1 MLSPQEALLLQAARD
16 EQARQE
22 SMQSAGLAGA
32 VGGAAMG
39 AIGGQPL
46 HMAGNAIN
54 SARDGLAARQGL
66 SPAPKGM
73 RALKPGPRMAGGL
86 VGMILGGGL
95 GAGISAMMKG
105 GSTAG
110 ELLGKL
116 QAQGGELNQ
125 IDEMRLAQELG
136 KMYQNPSDFM

>member
-22 SMQSAGLAGA
+22 SMQAAGLTGA
-32 VGGAAMG
+32 IGGAAIG

-46 HMAGNAIN
+46 HMFGNAIN
-54 SARDGLAARQGL
+54 ATKDSLAARQGL
-66 SPAPKGM
+66 SAAPNRM
-73 RALKPGPRMAGGL
+73 RGLKAGPRMAGGL

-95 GAGISAMMKG
+95 GAGMSAIMQR

-125 IDEMRLAQELG
+125 IDEMRMAQELG
-136 KMYQNPSDFM
+136 KIYQNPSSMM

>member
-16 EQARQE
+16 EQDRQQ
-22 SMQSAGLAGA
+22 SLQSAGLAGA
-32 VGGAAMG
+32 LGGATIGAAAGQVPHMVLKNTAG
-39 AIGGQPL
+39 RLLNRNAIG
-46 HMAGNAIN
+46 
-54 SARDGLAARQGL
+54 R
-66 SPAPKGM
+66 
-73 RALKPGPRMAGGL
+73 PGARMAGGL

-95 GAGISAMMKG
+95 GAGMSAIMQR

-125 IDEMRLAQELG
+125 IDEMRMAQELG
-136 KMYQNPSDFM
+136 KIYQNPSSMM